1 MRVDVMTAA
10 TMMDEELESKELYLP
25 SIAFCKLMG
34 DQGKDC
40 LIFSDMTAAVHSNW
54 TVEHPGIIDDINNHL
69 ESLDRPGILDYG
81 CLHTDKIKELLL
93 RASANNE
100 TAELEQ
106 FEKKEA
112 KKNLLR
118 LAEVALGMQATD
130 IHIDASPGM
139 PGDIYFRVNTKVSK
153 ARPIKMS
160 YLEIIT
166 MLSRAYNW
174 EGSQNSTHDFDLTNI
189 ASTTLTL
196 DVNVKKNNGI
206 VREQVRLRME
216 KGPSQGRDAI
226 KCVIRVTPTKKH
238 RNLDDLGVNPGLRKV
253 LVDECRKPKGIIVVS
268 GPTGSGKTT
277 LLHGMLHHIDDDVV
291 VEAVEDPVE
300 IIASY
305 NSLITQNN
313 LDPNVGYVGM
323 LRSMM
328 RKDPDIIVIGEMRD
342 PEVVGFAFNT
352 ALTGHLVMTTF
363 HTNNS
368 IGIIARMA
376 DMGLSFND
384 LSMPDI
390 LSVLIATRL
399 APQLCSHCSKPLSQH
414 DTPVLYRKL
423 AESTKTAPYL
433 DSIRTINNSGCNDC
447 RNGISGVKSINEV
460 IVVDKQIRKLIRDKD
475 MDGIQVYLKSHGWKS
490 LEDLALDL
498 VARGEMDPEDADS
511 IFSGIFRDTEI
522 EYNYKELYEGF

>member
-1 MRVDVMTAA
+1 MTAPIIIG
-10 TMMDEELESKELYLP
+10 DDLEHKELYLP
-25 SIAFCKLMG
+25 SVMFCKGMG
-34 DQGKDC
+34 ENGKAC
-40 LIFSDMTAAVHSNW
+40 LIFNDMTAAIHSNW
-54 TVEHPGIIDDINNHL
+54 AVEHPGIIDDINSYL
-69 ESLDRPGILDYG
+69 ESLEKPHIGDYICLDS
-81 CLHTDKIKELLL
+81 DKINEILQ
-93 RASANNE
+93 RVSASDE
-100 TAELEQ
+100 VAELQQ
-106 FEKKEA
+106 FEEKEA

-118 LAEVALGMQATD
+118 LVEVALEMQSSD
-130 IHIDASPGM
+130 VHIDAAPGM

-153 ARPIKMS
+153 ARPINMS
-160 YLEIIT
+160 YPDIIT

-174 EGSQNSTHDFDLTNI
+174 EGSHNSTHDFDLTNI

-196 DVNVKKNNGI
+196 DVNVKRKDGVI
-206 VREQVRLRME
+206 REQARLRME
-216 KGPSQGRDAI
+216 KGPSQGRGAI

-238 RNLDDLGVNPGLRKV
+238 RDLEELGVNPGLRSV
-253 LVDECRKPKGIIVVS
+253 LIDECRKPKGIIVVS

-277 LLHGMLHHIDDDVV
+277 LLHGMLHHIDDAAV

-363 HTNNS
+363 HTNNA
-368 IGIIARMA
+368 IGIITRMA

-390 LSVLIATRL
+390 LSMLIATRL
-399 APQLCSHCSKPLSQH
+399 APQLCTHCSKPLSEI

-423 AESTKTAPYL
+423 VESTKTAPYL
-433 DSIRTINNSGCNDC
+433 KTIRTINNAGCDKC
-447 RNGISGVKSINEV
+447 RGGISGVKSINEV
-460 IVVDKQIRKLIRDKD
+460 IIVDKQIRRLIRDRD
-475 MDGIQVYLKSHGWKS
+475 IDGIQVYLKSHGWKS
-490 LEDLALDL
+490 LEDLALEL

-511 IFSGIFRDTEI
+511 IFSGIFRDTEV
-522 EYNYKELYEGF
+522 EYDYSELYRGF